1 MPWEFDADP
10 TDGLTADD
18 PLRGNPA
25 ARRPALRTWYP
36 PVRAA
41 AEFVAAL
48 ALLVLTTPVMA
59 VAAAVVRLTSPGRAF
74 YAQTRVGRGGRVY
87 TMYKIRS
94 MYQDCEKQSGPC
106 WASKGDPRVTPV
118 GRVLRAT
125 HIDELPQL
133 INVLRGEMSLIGP
146 RPERPE
152 FVAKLKRA
160 VPRYGERLRVRPGV
174 TGFAQVQ
181 LAADTDL
188 DSVRRKIIYDLY
200 YIDAVNPW
208 LDVCIILCTVLK
220 MVGIPFHLLRWLFGM
235 PTAAEVEQA
244 VRVTAARPAAA
255 VPEPQPA

>member
-1 MPWEFDADP
+1 MPWEYDVELMDGP
-10 TDGLTADD
+10 TVAPLTRRA
-18 PLRGNPA
+18 A
-25 ARRPALRTWYP
+25 ARAWYA

-48 ALLVLTTPVMA
+48 ALLVLTAPVM
-59 VAAAVVRLTSPGRAF
+59 VLAAAVVRLTSPGRAF

-94 MYQDCEKQSGPC
+94 MYHDCEKHSGPK
-106 WASKGDPRVTPV
+106 WATQGDPRVTPV

-125 HIDELPQL
+125 HVDELPQL
-133 INVLRGEMSLIGP
+133 VNVLRGEMSLIGP

-152 FVAKLKRA
+152 FVTNFERTI
-160 VPRYGERLRVRPGV
+160 PRYGERLRVRPGV

-181 LAADTDL
+181 LPPDTTEE
-188 DSVRRKIIYDLY
+188 SVRRKLTYDLY

-208 LDVCIILCTVLK
+208 LDVCIVLCTVLK
-220 MVGIPFHLLRWLFGM
+220 MVGIPFTVLRRLFGM
-235 PTAAEVEQA
+235 PSAAEVEQ
-244 VRVTAARPAAA
+244 VVWAAEDRPAAA